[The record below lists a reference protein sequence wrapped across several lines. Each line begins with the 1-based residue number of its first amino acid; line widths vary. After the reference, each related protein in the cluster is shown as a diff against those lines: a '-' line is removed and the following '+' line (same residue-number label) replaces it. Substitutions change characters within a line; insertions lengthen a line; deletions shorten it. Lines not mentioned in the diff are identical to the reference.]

1 MNRPRITAFIVVVAA
16 VCVLASLLAVS
27 IALVSVRHE
36 TAHIEKVVHANQRIS
51 DQRWCSLFASI
62 ERPADQPPTTPAAE
76 RFDAALR
83 ELAKEFG
90 CTQ

>member
-1 MNRPRITAFIVVVAA
+1 MNRPRVTALIVVVAA
-16 VCVLASLLAVS
+16 VCVLASLVTVS
-27 IALVSVRHE
+27 IALISVHNE
-36 TAHIEKVVHANQRIS
+36 TAHIEKVVRKNQRIA

-62 ERPADQPPTTPAAE
+62 ERPPDQPPTTQAAK

-83 ELAKEFG
+83 ELAEEFG